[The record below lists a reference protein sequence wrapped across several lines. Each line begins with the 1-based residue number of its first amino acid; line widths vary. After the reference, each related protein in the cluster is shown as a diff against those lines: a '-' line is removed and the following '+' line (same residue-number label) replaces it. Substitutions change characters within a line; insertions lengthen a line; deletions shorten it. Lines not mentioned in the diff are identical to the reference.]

1 VSNEEICYIS
11 EDSFLHISN
20 LISAISLRPLDEG
33 EREDKHRML
42 SEYADWDVN
51 AKLPHGVQ
59 DVKKHLKEVDNV
71 PLLVSLYTDATKQ
84 STCEMVQVFKDYHDT
99 VLSAGLAHV
108 SNNDDTFSYS
118 DLAFSYD
125 LSSKEDVN
133 TESMNA
139 MSDLHPNEISFV
151 SKIASHSCV
160 FHLSLGE
167 KGLLNMNDIISK
179 GRSAR
184 IAVKN
189 AGIFCVSASI
199 SFALGIFISTLTAL
213 VSVPLIPGTAVLLYN
228 FLIVPIITLSIAFTA
243 CDDKCM
249 TIVPPKNDES
259 ITFGKGER
267 RRMTEYFLL
276 KAIVPA
282 ISSYVAYL
290 ISFGSIAIEFDTE
303 VVSTLCNLDST
314 LKKSWTDIT
323 TCRALEDYV
332 GSASLPASSLM
343 VTELAL
349 CMIVQS
355 ISFLSG
361 NAPVL
366 SINPFKKNI
375 VWVGM
380 SLLSITILIFHLIA
394 VLEDGIL
401 DAMPWYFYFLTCL
414 IFPSLCLLVAELVKK
429 RAKRFEERAEMLR
442 RLQFETKLGMWSPK

>member
-1 VSNEEICYIS
+1 
-11 EDSFLHISN
+11 
-20 LISAISLRPLDEG
+20 LRPLDEG

-71 PLLVSLYTDATKQ
+71 PLLVSLYTDATKK
-84 STCEMVQVFKDYHDT
+84 STREMVQVFKEYHDT
-99 VLSAGLAHV
+99 VLSVGLAHV
-108 SNNDDTFSYS
+108 SNNEDTFSYS

-125 LSSKEDVN
+125 ISSKEEMDA
-133 TESMNA
+133 ESVHVL
-139 MSDLHPNEISFV
+139 SDLHPNEISFV

-160 FHLSLGE
+160 FQLTLGE
-167 KGLLNMNDIISK
+167 KGLLNMNDIIRK

-184 IAVKN
+184 ISVKN
-189 AGIFCVSASI
+189 AGLFCVSASI
-199 SFALGIFISTLTAL
+199 SFSLGIFISTLTAL

-228 FLIVPIITLSIAFTA
+228 IVIVPIITLSIAFTV

-249 TIVPPKNDES
+249 TIVPPKNDGS

-267 RRMTEYFLL
+267 RRMTENFLL

-282 ISSYVAYL
+282 LASYIAYL
-290 ISFGSIAIEFDTE
+290 ISFGSIAIEFDFE
-303 VVSTLCNLDST
+303 IISNLCNLDSS
-314 LKKSWTDIT
+314 LNNSWIDVT

-332 GSASLPASSLM
+332 GAASLPASSLM
-343 VTELAL
+343 VTELVL

-361 NAPVL
+361 NAPVMI
-366 SINPFKKNI
+366 INPFKKNI
-375 VWVGM
+375 VWVCM

-394 VLEDGIL
+394 VLDDGIL
-401 DAMPWYFYFLTCL
+401 DAIPWYFYFLTCL

-429 RAKRFEERAEMLR
+429 RAKKFEERAEMLR